1 MKLYGQKLT
10 KIILQEK
17 KTYKKIVQDIIE
29 QEIFILYIK
38 IFTLVGYFRRNKG
51 WTSADNSL
59 LEY

>member
-51 WTSADNSL
+51 
-59 LEY
+59 